1 MSCFFITNTLLTLLW
16 HNTDTKREKELQVK
30 LFFIIIFVLI
40 TTLVADSGNDL
51 SMDAQIAKI
60 KSASPKDRVRMMNA
74 FKVRVSQMNMQER
87 SLAIKKMQAKMCRK
101 NVNLPEQTHVVQMQ
115 AHDNINMKNVQDMNQ
130 KQVASQ
136 MKESWM
142 MQEKKPMNI
151 KYPNMEKMKK

>member
-1 MSCFFITNTLLTLLW
+1 VSYFFLTNTLLTLLW

-115 AHDNINMKNVQDMNQ
+115 AHDNINMKNVQNMNQ
-130 KQVASQ
+130 KQMASQ
-136 MKESWM
+136 MKENGM
-142 MQEKKPMNI
+142 MQKSKWMNA